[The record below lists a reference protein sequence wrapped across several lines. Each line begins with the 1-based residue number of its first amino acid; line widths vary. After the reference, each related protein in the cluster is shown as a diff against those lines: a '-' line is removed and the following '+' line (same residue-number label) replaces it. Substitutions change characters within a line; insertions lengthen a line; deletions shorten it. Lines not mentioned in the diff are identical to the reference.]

1 MNKNALNHTVLKN
14 RGSFGKRFADLAI
27 LDEKVFHADD
37 LANLW
42 VIPNKA
48 TLRTTLSR
56 YVKRGLLHRIYKGMY
71 SILPPSEINPEFLG
85 IKALHGPAYISC
97 ETILFE
103 KGIINQSPQ
112 VITLISSFSR
122 RFNIAGRWYASR
134 KMADRFLMNDTGI
147 ETNNGIRRASTA
159 RAIAD
164 MLYYLPTKYFD
175 NPHIDRNAV
184 RALIHAVGYPVTI

>member
-1 MNKNALNHTVLKN
+1 MIKSRSTAGARIAN
-14 RGSFGKRFADLAI
+14 LAT
-27 LDEKVFHADD
+27 LGEQVFHADD

-42 VIPNKA
+42 KIRKRS
-48 TLRTTLSR
+48 TLYETLSR
-56 YVKRGLLHRIYKGMY
+56 YTKTGLLHRIHKGMY
-71 SILPPSEINPEFLG
+71 SILPPGDINPELLG

-112 VITLISSFSR
+112 VITLISFFSR
-122 RFNIAGRWYASR
+122 KFNIAGNWYFSR
-134 KMADRFLMNDTGI
+134 KMTDRFLLNDTGI
-147 ETNNGIRRASTA
+147 ETHSGVRRASTT

-175 NPHIDRNAV
+175 NPHIDRDAV
-184 RALIHAVGYPVTI
+184 RALIRVVGYPVTL